1 MSKHTPKRYFD
12 SSGNLI
18 IKPYRLVD
26 LQTIYDV
33 DCRTFKKMIAPYISK
48 IGEKR
53 GNYYS
58 TLQVTIITKSIGS
71 PSIAK

>member
-18 IKPYRLVD
+18 IKPYRMVD
-26 LQTIYDV
+26 LQRIYDI
-33 DCRTFKKMIAPYISK
+33 DHRTLKKMIEPYMSK
-48 IGEKR
+48 IGERR

-58 TLQVTIITKSIGS
+58 TLQVSMITKSIGS
-71 PSIAK
+71 PSIK

>member
-12 SSGNLI
+12 GSGNLI
-18 IKPYRLVD
+18 IKPYRMID

-33 DCRTFKKMIAPYISK
+33 DYRTFKKMIEPFMSK
-48 IGEKR
+48 IGERR

-58 TLQVTIITKSIGS
+58 TLQVTIITRSIGS
-71 PSIAK
+71 PSMAK